1 MEPAEETDEPADRD
15 AIHWKFISVS
25 EIETER
31 LARRLADVLEPGTTV
46 ALVGN
51 LGAGKTR
58 LVRAVCEALGVD
70 RRAIASPTFVLVH
83 EYEGRLPI
91 YHFDTY
97 RLRDPRDFLA
107 LGADEY
113 LNAGGVCL
121 IEWADRV
128 SPWLPA
134 DHLRVEIAVTGEST
148 RDFAFTG
155 TGPKAAGIVR
165 RLSVG
170 PSDRPLRRDQ

>member
-1 MEPAEETDEPADRD
+1 MDQKPANQPAS
-15 AIHWKFISVS
+15 AHQWKFVS
-25 EIETER
+25 TSERETER
-31 LARRLADVLEPGTTV
+31 LASHLAQVLEPGTIV

-58 LVRAVCEALGVD
+58 LVRALCEALGVD

-83 EYEGRLPI
+83 EYEGRLPV

-97 RLRDPRDFLA
+97 RLRDPHDFLA

-113 LNAGGVCL
+113 LTGEGICL

-128 SPWLPA
+128 AAWLPA
-134 DHLRVEIAVTGEST
+134 DHLRIDIAVTGETT
-148 RDFAFTG
+148 RDFVFTAG
-155 TGPKAAGIVR
+155 LPNATGLIK
-165 RLSVG
+165 RLSQRLSEVRG
-170 PSDRPLRRDQ
+170 AGDQ

>member
-1 MEPAEETDEPADRD
+1 MDQKSADQPAPVGTRRWNFVSTSET
-15 AIHWKFISVS
+15 
-25 EIETER
+25 ETER
-31 LARRLADVLEPGTTV
+31 LAGHLAQVLEPGTAV

-58 LVRAVCEALGVD
+58 LVRALCEALGVD

-83 EYEGRLPI
+83 EYEGRLPV

-97 RLRDPRDFLA
+97 RLRDPHDFLA

-113 LNAGGVCL
+113 LSGEGICL

-128 SPWLPA
+128 AAWLPA
-134 DHLRVEIAVTGEST
+134 DHLRIDIAVTGETT
-148 RDFAFTG
+148 RDFVFTAS
-155 TGPKAAGIVR
+155 GPNASGLIE
-165 RLSVG
+165 RLSQRLSAARVAG
-170 PSDRPLRRDQ
+170 DQ

>member
-1 MEPAEETDEPADRD
+1 MDQKPADRH
-15 AIHWKFISVS
+15 APAGTRQWSFVS
-25 EIETER
+25 KNEKETER
-31 LARRLADVLEPGTTV
+31 LAGHLAQVLEPGTVV

-58 LVRAVCEALGVD
+58 LVRALCESLGVD

-83 EYEGRLPI
+83 EYEGRLPV

-97 RLRDPRDFLA
+97 RLRDPHDFPA

-113 LNAGGVCL
+113 LSGDGICL

-128 SPWLPA
+128 AAFLPA
-134 DHLRVEIAVTGEST
+134 DHVRIDIAVTGETT
-148 RDFAFTG
+148 REFVFT
-155 TGPKAAGIVR
+155 AGGANASGLIE
-165 RLSVG
+165 RLSQRLLA
-170 PSDRPLRRDQ
+170 DRGDGAQ

>member
-1 MEPAEETDEPADRD
+1 MSPDPAASSDW
-15 AIHWKFISVS
+15 HFVS
-25 EIETER
+25 TGEAETEA
-31 LARRLADVLEPGTTV
+31 LAGKLAAALEPGTVV

-58 LVRAVCEALGVD
+58 LVRALCEALGVD
-70 RRAIASPTFVLVH
+70 QREVASPTYVLVH

-97 RLRDPRDFLA
+97 RLLQPSDFLA

-113 LNAGGVCL
+113 LNSDGVCL

-128 SPWLPA
+128 ADLLPE
-134 DHLRVEIAVTGEST
+134 DHLRVEIVATGEAT
-148 RDFAFTG
+148 RDFCLTA
-155 TGPKAAGIVR
+155 TGPKSH
-165 RLSVG
+165 RLV
-170 PSDRPLRRDQ
+170 LRLKSL

>member
-1 MEPAEETDEPADRD
+1 MSPEPSHVADWQFTSTSEAQTEE
-15 AIHWKFISVS
+15 
-25 EIETER
+25 
-31 LARRLADVLEPGTTV
+31 LARALADALEPGTVV

-70 RRAIASPTFVLVH
+70 SHEVASPTFVLVH
-83 EYEGRLPI
+83 EYEGRLPV

-97 RLRDPRDFLA
+97 RLREPSDFLK

-113 LNAGGVCL
+113 MSSDGVCL

-128 SPWLPA
+128 EELLPA
-134 DHLRVEIAVTGEST
+134 DHLWIKIVATGATARE
-148 RDFAFTG
+148 FTF
-155 TGPKAAGIVR
+155 TPKGPRSAGVLERLKAR
-165 RLSVG
+165 
-170 PSDRPLRRDQ
+170 